1 MASSSQGS
9 GGELIL
15 AAPHGRPI
23 TAYDALTG
31 DVVAEFPAA
40 NTPRH
45 GLAAATGPGTASHV
59 QSFFTDRNWSG
70 NRGNRSNWSEPI
82 PVSAGFKPAQI

>member
-1 MASSSQGS
+1 MRPRRGDGVILLSWG

-40 NTPRH
+40 NTRH

-59 QSFFTDRNWSG
+59 
-70 NRGNRSNWSEPI
+70 
-82 PVSAGFKPAQI
+82 